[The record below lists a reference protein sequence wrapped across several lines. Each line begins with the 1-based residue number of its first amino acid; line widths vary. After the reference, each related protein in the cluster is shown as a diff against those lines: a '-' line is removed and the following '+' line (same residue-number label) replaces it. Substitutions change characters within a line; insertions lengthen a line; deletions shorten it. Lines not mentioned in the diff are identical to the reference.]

1 MNPQTES
8 PFDQLRRAVKARAA
22 ITWGSHVVREADE
35 ALTRGDYPRCGNLL
49 DRLERSK
56 H

>member
-8 PFDQLRRAVKARAA
+8 PFDQLRDAVKARVAVA
-22 ITWGSHVVREADE
+22 WGSRVVREADD
-35 ALTRGDYPRCGNLL
+35 ALMRGDYQHCGDLL
-49 DRLERSK
+49 DRLERSR